1 MRRLMMIALIPFA
14 VALFPVTAYAGV
26 DGLAVAPAHPD
37 PANAATRS
45 YFVHTA
51 SPGETFT
58 DQVRVS
64 NGGATPL
71 ELLVSPVDGLTGAT
85 SGAVYANRQDVIAK
99 AGAWVTPTRS
109 SLRLSSGSTTY
120 LDFSVRVPQDAPP
133 GDHLGGIA
141 FEDAHPSTNGTG
153 LQVTTVVRAVIG
165 VLVQVPGPAVFDL
178 RVSDA
183 VIEPLTPTLN
193 LATVKIR
200 LEDVGLL
207 LGRPTLTVRLTG
219 PNGYRGVVADRRLDT
234 LLPGDP
240 ILYPL
245 PWPDALAPGDYAID
259 VAGSAAGMIAPS
271 RVHATVHLGTTLV
284 PTTPASTPPPP
295 AVTATAAPDSG
306 FVIAPRVLLIAAGA
320 TALLLAMFAV
330 MLRLARR
337 ARTSSA
343 RLG

>member
-1 MRRLMMIALIPFA
+1 MRRLILLALIPFGL
-14 VALFPVTAYAGV
+14 ALFPLTAYAGV

-37 PANAATRS
+37 PANQATRS
-45 YFVHTA
+45 YFIHTA

-58 DQVRVS
+58 DQVKVS
-64 NGGATPL
+64 NGGAAPL

-85 SGAVYANRQDVIAK
+85 SGAVYANRQDALAK

-109 SLRLSSGSTTY
+109 SLSVSSGSTTD
-120 LDFSVRVPQDAPP
+120 LDFSVRVPADAQP
-133 GDHLGGIA
+133 GDHLAGIA

-165 VLVQVPGPAVFDL
+165 ILVKVPGPAAFDL
-178 RVSDA
+178 RVSGA

-207 LGRPTLTVRLTG
+207 LGRPSLTVRLTG
-219 PNGYRGVVADRRLDT
+219 PNGYQGVVADRRLDT

-245 PWPDALAPGDYAID
+245 SWPDALAPGDYTID
-259 VAGSAAGMIAPS
+259 VTGSGAGMIAPS
-271 RVHATVHLGTTLV
+271 SVSETVHLGTTLA
-284 PTTPASTPPPP
+284 PTAPIPTPPPP
-295 AVTATAAPDSG
+295 AATPTAAPDAG
-306 FVIAPRVLLIAAGA
+306 FVIAPRVMLIGAVGA

-330 MLRLARR
+330 MVRLARR
-337 ARTSSA
+337 LPER
-343 RLG
+343 RGD